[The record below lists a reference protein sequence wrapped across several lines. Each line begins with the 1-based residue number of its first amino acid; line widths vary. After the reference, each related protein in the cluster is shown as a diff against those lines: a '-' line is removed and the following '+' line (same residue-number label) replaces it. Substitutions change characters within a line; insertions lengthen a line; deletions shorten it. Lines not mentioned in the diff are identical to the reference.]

1 LRRPE
6 FDKRHVPGLRMG
18 LRAGRFRCS
27 SCLVIF
33 CVGAMLAGILCACSS
48 QIHAQQPGSAA
59 AHASAGWKAYEEG
72 RLNDASSLLEEAVRL
87 SPENPDYLA
96 ALAEV
101 DSKLGRQE
109 AAIKLFKRA
118 ILLKPSDTE
127 FRLDLAQILQRSG
140 NDQEALRILQL
151 ATPNPAL
158 ADALHF
164 SRGFS
169 LFRLG
174 RLVPAGDEFKLVAQK
189 PRFKAP
195 ASFFLGNIEYMQGRF
210 AEAERYLATAVD
222 LGNVEGN
229 KAYNVYAYDYG
240 LVLFKLGKFAE
251 ADRQFRA
258 SIAQY
263 DADPL
268 PWMFLGRC
276 EEQLGNY
283 PEAIAMLETSIQ
295 KDSTFQ
301 LAYYDLARLQ
311 QRHGDPNR
319 AAELFKKISTMK
331 QEEVSQEQERAMKL
345 KAVPK
350 SQ

>member
-1 LRRPE
+1 
-6 FDKRHVPGLRMG
+6 
-18 LRAGRFRCS
+18 
-27 SCLVIF
+27 
-33 CVGAMLAGILCACSS
+33 MLACILCACHSS
-48 QIHAQQPGSAA
+48 IYAQQPSTAA

-72 RLNDASSLLEEAVRL
+72 HLSDASSLLEDAVRL
-87 SPENPDYLA
+87 APRNADYNA

-101 DSKLGRQE
+101 DAKLGQQDE
-109 AAIKLFKRA
+109 AIKLFKRA

-127 FRLDLAQILQRSG
+127 FRLDLAQILQRNGS
-140 NDQEALRILQL
+140 DQEALGILQG
-151 ATPNPAL
+151 TPNPAL
-158 ADALHF
+158 SDPWHF

-174 RLVPAGDEFKLVAQK
+174 RLVPAGDEFRLVVGK
-189 PRFKAP
+189 PQFTAP
-195 ASFFLGNIEYMQGRF
+195 ASFFLGNIDYMQGRF
-210 AEAERYLATAVD
+210 VEAEPHLATAVE
-222 LGNVEGN
+222 LGNVQGN
-229 KAYNVYAYDYG
+229 KAYNVYTYDYG

-276 EEQLGNY
+276 EEELGNY
-283 PEAIAMLETSIQ
+283 SEAIAMLETSTQ

-301 LAYYDLARLQ
+301 LADYELARLQ

-319 AAELFKKISTMK
+319 AAELFKKIGAMK
-331 QEEVSQEQERAMKL
+331 EDEVSKEQERAMKL
-345 KAVPK
+345 KAAPRP
-350 SQ
+350 Q